1 MLGRVSLGAGEVE
14 ADPGGGVYWGVLGL
28 VAEPRGARLM
38 GIDSARAV
46 P

>member
-1 MLGRVSLGAGEVE
+1 MLGRGSLGAGDVE

-28 VAEPRGARLM
+28 VADLRGARLM
-38 GIDSARAV
+38 GIDSAGAV